1 MSRACQGLSHDYTGV
16 EGGGGGG
23 GLRGAYGA
31 WDHAEKI
38 KGVIPAAAS
47 DGTIAGCRKSKF
59 KTD

>member
-23 GLRGAYGA
+23 LRGAYGA
-31 WDHAEKI
+31 WDQAEKI